1 MISLKPY
8 PLACFQICLYDL
20 VFMVFCYFWVL
31 NEYQRVSVSAQLF
44 LVWNLKNWSRRS
56 QNPFLGK
63 FPILS
68 YCFGSKSSSLFQI
81 VCRSLGLDRFS
92 GLGLENTH
100 FTGLG
105 LSLEYSWIRVS
116 VSVSLV
122 ETASTCSVSVSVS
135 NLKNWS
141 HRSLVGDFSY
151 YPKSLAALL

>member
-1 MISLKPY
+1 MISLKPF

-20 VFMVFCYFWVL
+20 VFTVFCYFLVL
-31 NEYQRVSVSAQLF
+31 NEYQRVSVSAPLF
-44 LVWNLKNWSRRS
+44 SVWNLKNWSRRS

-63 FPILS
+63 SPILS
-68 YCFGSKSSSLFQI
+68 YCFGPKSSSLFQI

-116 VSVSLV
+116 VSLV
-122 ETASTCSVSVSVS
+122 ETVSLQSRSRLLRLYLLSLEPLKLVSQISVKKHV
-135 NLKNWS
+135 L
-141 HRSLVGDFSY
+141 DY
-151 YPKSLAALL
+151 A